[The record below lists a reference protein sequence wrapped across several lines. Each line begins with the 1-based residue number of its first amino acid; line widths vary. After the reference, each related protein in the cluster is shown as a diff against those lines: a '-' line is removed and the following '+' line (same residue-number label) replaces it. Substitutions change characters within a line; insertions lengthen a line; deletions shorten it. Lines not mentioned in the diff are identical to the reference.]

1 MGVSVVPPLF
11 VIQLGYSKFPTL
23 NWAEQKEGG
32 LTLRIVRFLDEEKW
46 RHFIESQPTSNIFHT
61 PEMFQV
67 FARAKGYQPRLWAA
81 VNDGGQVL
89 ALLLPVQIALR
100 GGILRRLTTR
110 AVVYGSVLYDP
121 SPAGE
126 EALATLLRA
135 YAQGADREVLF
146 TELRNLSDLSAV
158 QPVLNDC
165 GFVYEDHLNYLIDLN
180 RPIKEIWQGI
190 SKSGRQA
197 IHRSMRRGVVPE
209 EVQDRSLIPMYYD
222 LMRQSY
228 ARAKVPLADVSLFE
242 AVFDILVPKGMAKM
256 LLARVDDRY
265 VAASLEIPY
274 KGVIYSW
281 YSGYDRTFRTFYP
294 NDILVWHILKWG
306 AKNGYRCF
314 DFGGAGRLHEPYGL
328 RDFKA
333 KFGGRLVNFG
343 RHTCVHA
350 PFAFA
355 FSRMGYQVYRGMMR
369 YLPTRKGEPSG

>member
-1 MGVSVVPPLF
+1 
-11 VIQLGYSKFPTL
+11 
-23 NWAEQKEGG
+23 
-32 LTLRIVRFLDEEKW
+32 VRFLDERKW
-46 RHFIESQPTSNIFHT
+46 RQFVESQPTSNVFHA

-67 FARAKGYQPRLWAA
+67 FARAKGHQPKLWA
-81 VNDGGQVL
+81 VTDNSGQVL
-89 ALLLPVQIALR
+89 ALLLPVQITVREGFLR
-100 GGILRRLTTR
+100 CLTTR
-110 AVVYGSVLYDP
+110 AVVYGSVLHDP
-121 SPAGE
+121 SSVGE
-126 EALATLLRA
+126 EALATLLRT
-135 YAQGADREVLF
+135 YAQEVDHEVLF
-146 TELRNLSDLSAV
+146 TELRNLSNLSAV

-180 RPIKEIWQGI
+180 RPIEEIWQGI

-197 IHRSMRRGVVPE
+197 IRRSMRRGVVPG

-222 LMRQSY
+222 LMRQTY
-228 ARAKVPLADVSLFE
+228 ARVKVPLADISLFE

-274 KGVIYSW
+274 KDVIYSW
-281 YSGYDRTFRTFYP
+281 YSGYDRPSRTYYP

-314 DFGGAGRLHEPYGL
+314 DFGGAGRPHEPYSV

-350 PFAFA
+350 PFALA
-355 FSRMGYQVYRGMMR
+355 FSRIGYQVYRRMTR
-369 YLPTRKGEPSG
+369 SLPTRKGEASGQEQHLASLG